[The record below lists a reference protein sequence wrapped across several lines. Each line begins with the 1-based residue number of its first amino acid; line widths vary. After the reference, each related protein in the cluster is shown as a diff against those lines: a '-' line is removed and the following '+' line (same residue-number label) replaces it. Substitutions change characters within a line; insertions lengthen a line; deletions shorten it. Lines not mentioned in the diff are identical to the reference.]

1 MPMPDTD
8 VSPQEM
14 LEKIE
19 CLLLNMIVE
28 LSRDTTPQLGTLC
41 ALDKP
46 RKYTMLY
53 DAPSSTCFEQSRVA
67 TVLNRVMVLA
77 RCYLQLVQGK
87 ITAQREL
94 FYTLRNSFSDVR
106 RVRGLGCS
114 RATLVSPVGSWLQLQ
129 QTEVNTTVLALVT

>member
-1 MPMPDTD
+1 MEWRRCPVPMPDTD

-28 LSRDTTPQLGTLC
+28 LSNDTTPQLGTLC

-46 RKYTMLY
+46 RKYTML
-53 DAPSSTCFEQSRVA
+53 
-67 TVLNRVMVLA
+67 VMVLA

-106 RVRGLGCS
+106 RVRGLDCS
-114 RATLVSPVGSWLQLQ
+114 RATLVSPLGS
-129 QTEVNTTVLALVT
+129 

>member
-1 MPMPDTD
+1 MEWRRCPVPMPDTD

-19 CLLLNMIVE
+19 CLLLNMMQE
-28 LSRDTTPQLGTLC
+28 LC

-106 RVRGLGCS
+106 RVGGLDCS
-114 RATLVSPVGSWLQLQ
+114 RATLVSPLGSQLQ
-129 QTEVNTTVLALVT
+129 QTEVNKTVLGLVT

>member
-1 MPMPDTD
+1 MEWRRCPVPMPDTD

-19 CLLLNMIVE
+19 CLLLNMMQE
-28 LSRDTTPQLGTLC
+28 NMMQLGTLC

-106 RVRGLGCS
+106 RVRGLDCS
-114 RATLVSPVGSWLQLQ
+114 RAILVSPLGS
-129 QTEVNTTVLALVT
+129 

>member
-1 MPMPDTD
+1 MEWRRCPVPMPDTD
-8 VSPQEM
+8 VSPLDM

-67 TVLNRVMVLA
+67 TVLKQGDGSGSLLLA
-77 RCYLQLVQGK
+77 TRPRQDHRPEGALLHSQSL
-87 ITAQREL
+87 L
-94 FYTLRNSFSDVR
+94 FR
-106 RVRGLGCS
+106 RTS
-114 RATLVSPVGSWLQLQ
+114 R
-129 QTEVNTTVLALVT
+129 